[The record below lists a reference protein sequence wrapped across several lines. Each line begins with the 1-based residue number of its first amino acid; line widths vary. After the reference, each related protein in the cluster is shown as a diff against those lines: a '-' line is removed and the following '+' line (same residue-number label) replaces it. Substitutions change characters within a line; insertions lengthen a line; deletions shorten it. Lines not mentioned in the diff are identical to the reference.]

1 MNGFAQHIQRFLRG
15 DEFIP
20 DKLHKTV
27 VQYLQIFQLI
37 VQGALFLRILHQPGN
52 ILYRYAVLHE
62 FGYGAF
68 DFVDVTLLL

>member
-1 MNGFAQHIQRFLRG
+1 MNGFAQHIQCFLRG

-27 VQYLQIFQLI
+27 VQHLQIFQFVI
-37 VQGALFLRILHQPGN
+37 QGALFLRILHQPGN

-62 FGYGAF
+62 FGYSAF
-68 DFVDVTLLL
+68 DFVDVALLL